1 MEVVFPDI
9 PITGFP
15 DPGLFIVK
23 GYEVGGLTIVVA
35 VALGTLAPVKGGF
48 VFAGGFDVVKTVTY
62 IKYRKNIYI
71 YPLVLKC
78 FLI

>member
-1 MEVVFPDI
+1 MSLMEVVFPDI

-62 IKYRKNIYI
+62 IKYRRKYI
-71 YPLVLKC
+71 
-78 FLI
+78 FI